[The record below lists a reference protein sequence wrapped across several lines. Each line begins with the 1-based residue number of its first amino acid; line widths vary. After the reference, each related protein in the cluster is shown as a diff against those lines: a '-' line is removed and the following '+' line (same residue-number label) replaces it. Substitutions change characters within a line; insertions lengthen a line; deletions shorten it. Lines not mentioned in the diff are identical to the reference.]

1 MKEAFIGFGSNVG
14 DKLFYCQKALSLLR
28 KAGEILKVSS
38 LWLTEPWGYKEQPF
52 FINGVLKLK
61 TSLSAKEL
69 LEFLKKTEKEVGRK
83 ARFHWGP
90 REIDLDLLLYGEE
103 VIEEEG
109 LKVPHPFLHQRA
121 FVLIPLV
128 EIEPEAFHPVLKK
141 TAREL
146 LELLKSPEKVVYYGK
161 IEDAP

>member
-1 MKEAFIGFGSNVG
+1 VKEAFIGFGSNLGERVFFC
-14 DKLFYCQKALSLLR
+14 KRALSLL
-28 KAGEILKVSS
+28 KEAGEILKVSS
-38 LWLTEPWGYKEQPF
+38 LWLSEPWGYKEQPF

-61 TSLSAKEL
+61 TPFSAREL

-83 ARFHWGP
+83 DRFRWGP

-103 VIEEEG
+103 VIDEKD

-121 FVLIPLV
+121 FVLVPLV
-128 EIEPEAFHPVLKK
+128 EIEPEAYHPIFKK

-146 LELLKSPEKVVYYGK
+146 LKLLESPEKVIYYGR

>member
-1 MKEAFIGFGSNVG
+1 VKETFIGFGSNLG
-14 DKLFYCQKALSLLR
+14 DRVWYCKRALSLL
-28 KAGEILKVSS
+28 KEAGEILKVSS
-38 LWLTEPWGYKEQPF
+38 LWLSEPWGYKEQPF

-61 TSLSAKEL
+61 THFSAWEL
-69 LEFLKKTEKEVGRK
+69 LEFLKKIEKKLGRK
-83 ARFHWGP
+83 ERLQWGP

-103 VIEEEG
+103 VIEEES
-109 LKVPHPFLHQRA
+109 LKVPHPFLHKRA

-141 TAREL
+141 TAKEL
-146 LELLKSPEKVVYYGK
+146 LGLLESPEKVVYYGR

>member
-1 MKEAFIGFGSNVG
+1 VKEAFISFGSNWGERVFFC
-14 DKLFYCQKALSLLR
+14 KRALSLL
-28 KAGEILKVSS
+28 KEAGEILKVSS
-38 LWLTEPWGYKEQPF
+38 LWLSEPWGYREQPF

-61 TSLSAKEL
+61 TPFSAREL
-69 LEFLKKTEKEVGRK
+69 LEFLKKTEKEVGRRD
-83 ARFHWGP
+83 RFRWGP

-103 VIEEEG
+103 VIDEKD

-121 FVLIPLV
+121 FVLVPLV
-128 EIEPEAFHPVLKK
+128 EIEPEAYHPIFKK

-146 LELLKSPEKVVYYGK
+146 LKLLESPEKVIYYGR